1 MPPPPGMSLLGRL
14 APLLLLLL
22 LLLLASPGGSMDNDI
37 LRLNIPKEPK
47 LDPNTVCKTY
57 PELTA
62 NQYNLCRKYPDV
74 TASAIQGVQI
84 AIHECQFQL
93 RTHRWN
99 CSSLETKNKNP
110 HSSPLLA
117 KGYKETAFAYAISA
131 AGVTHQVSKAC
142 SMGKLKSC
150 GCDMSVLYSHP
161 HPHHQQHHPY
171 HPRAGSRYPG
181 HGRHQ
186 FQHHQQNQAGGQKA
200 SSSSSSAAAA
210 EGAGGGGGG
219 GGVGE
224 AFEWGGC
231 SHNVDF
237 GERYAKRFLD
247 YKEEARDIH
256 SQINLHNNRAGRL
269 AVIRNVRKQCKC
281 HGMSG
286 SCELRTC
293 WKATPEFRQVG
304 KLLKKKFE
312 DATKID
318 VSNSAHG
325 RIYKRNGKRPRKM
338 ELLYFERSPNFCD
351 PNPLVDSPGTTGR
364 LCNKSSK
371 GIDNCETLCCGRGYN
386 TLKVKRSERCHCKFY
401 WCCYVE
407 CKVCTYN
414 EWVTVCK

>member
-1 MPPPPGMSLLGRL
+1 
-14 APLLLLLL
+14 
-22 LLLLASPGGSMDNDI
+22 MDNDI
-37 LRLNIPKEPK
+37 LRLNIPKEPQ

-62 NQYNLCRKYPDV
+62 TQYNLCRKYPDV

-84 AIHECQFQL
+84 AIHECQYQL

-117 KGYKETAFAYAISA
+117 KGFKETAFAYAISA

-150 GCDMSVLYSHP
+150 GCDMSVLHGHQGHPGGHQGHQSGHQGSHYG
-161 HPHHQQHHPY
+161 HVNK
-171 HPRAGSRYPG
+171 AGPT
-181 HGRHQ
+181 
-186 FQHHQQNQAGGQKA
+186 AVGQT
-200 SSSSSSAAAA
+200 
-210 EGAGGGGGG
+210 
-219 GGVGE
+219 
-224 AFEWGGC
+224 FEWGGC

-247 YKEEARDIH
+247 LKEEARDIH

-286 SCELRTC
+286 SCELKTC

-312 DATKID
+312 DATKVD
-318 VSNSAHG
+318 ATNSADG
-325 RIYKRNGKRPRKM
+325 RLFKRNGRRPRKM
-338 ELLYFERSPNFCD
+338 ELLYFEKSPNFCE

-364 LCNKSSK
+364 LCNKSST